1 MTSLYMLAPNA
12 RWQGRDLT
20 GQPAINGYV
29 KTFQNLT
36 RIPKATYS
44 DPSGTNINP
53 NPTPLDGKGEANIYW
68 QDGELYTMQ
77 LFTSDGR
84 LVYTQDNYPTTDSNG
99 GGAITVFSN
108 IDNIVRNPQFTFW
121 TNTTDFPNIGLGSQN
136 LDDYICDDWYF
147 QNNDATAIIEISR
160 QTFGLGQVTVPGSP
174 VYYLNYACTVA
185 GTTQNSNQ
193 LMQPYASVQTFSGL
207 PVFVSIWLSGD
218 TGKQVEV
225 NLVQFFGSGGSP
237 SAQVT
242 TPFITATL
250 TDTLTQYT
258 GIVVLP
264 SVSGK
269 TVGTNGDDSL
279 QVKVVFPFN
288 DTANINV
295 STVQIQQSDAALNYP
310 YRSQDEEFKRL
321 NKDISQSVFTTG
333 DFKMSLNPNAPTGWA
348 SCNDGTIGNLL
359 SGSNT
364 IGLRTKALFELIWNT
379 CNNTLCPIF
388 NSDGSTGARGANA
401 EADYNANKRLS
412 LAKALG
418 RVLAQQNP
426 GASPTAEPIGFTQGS
441 ETYAFIAANNAPHS
455 HGVTLPGGAS
465 AFIYTQGTTGNGLT
479 NLGGTIGANGNFTID
494 PQGSGTP
501 FDIIQPTLYV
511 NVLLK
516 L

>member
-20 GQPAINGYV
+20 GQPCINGRL
-29 KTFQNLT
+29 KTFVNQT
-36 RIPKATYS
+36 RIPKATFS

-68 QDGELYTMQ
+68 KDGDLYTIQ

-99 GGAITVFSN
+99 GGPVTVISN

-121 TNTTDFPNIGLGSQN
+121 TNTTDFPNIGLGSVT
-136 LDDYICDDWYF
+136 LDDFICDDWYF

-160 QTFGLGQVTVPGSP
+160 QAFGLGQVTVPGSP

-185 GTTQNSNQ
+185 GSTQTSNQ
-193 LMQPYASVQTFSGL
+193 LMQPYASTQTFSGL
-207 PVFVSIWLSGD
+207 SVFVSIWLSGD
-218 TGKQVEV
+218 EGKEVEV
-225 NLVQFFGSGGSP
+225 NLVQFFGTGGSP

-242 TPFITATL
+242 TPVITATL
-250 TDTLTQYT
+250 TDTMTQYI
-258 GIVVLP
+258 GIVTLP

-269 TVGTNGDDSL
+269 TLGTNGDDSL

-295 STVQIQQSDAALNYP
+295 STVQIQQTDQNLNYP

-321 NKDISQSVFTTG
+321 NKDISQAVFTTG
-333 DFKMSLNPNAPTGWA
+333 DFKMSLNPNTPTGWA
-348 SCNDGTIGNLL
+348 SCNDGTIGNSL

-364 IGLRTKALFELIWNT
+364 IGLRTKALFELIWT
-379 CNNTLCPIF
+379 GVNNTLCPIF
-388 NSDGSTGARGANA
+388 NSDGTPGTRGMSA

-412 LAKALG
+412 LTKALG
-418 RVLAQQNP
+418 RVLAQQNSIAVPSEIP
-426 GASPTAEPIGFTQGS
+426 GFYQGS
-441 ETYAFIAANNAPHS
+441 EFHTMTEAELVPHTHTVASTVISANTYGINSVHNFVSAVVNTTS
-455 HGVTLPGGAS
+455 STGG
-465 AFIYTQGTTGNGLT
+465 
-479 NLGGTIGANGNFTID
+479 
-494 PQGSGTP
+494 GTP
-501 FDIIQPTLYV
+501 FSIIQPTLYV
-511 NVLLK
+511 NMLLK
-516 L
+516 F